1 MGSSWGRGEDRLEG
15 RFVNQG
21 KDHSLHNHAS
31 QYRRESETV
40 LGQFVSYP
48 DGLTHQNTFG
58 IVRNSDGSSVVEQ
71 PPQLPDSVLRG
82 HFTQADIPSGTE
94 TRQQNLNQQEDEEY
108 PYQQQTFQDHGQQ
121 SFQPPNESS
130 FDRDNTQ
137 LQLASADFAHQECCA
152 PEFVTVSPSI
162 HCM

>member
-1 MGSSWGRGEDRLEG
+1 MKLPQLSPILCGWFFPSCPPNRQNNIPSKIVKKKQGLGSSWGRGEDRLEG

-21 KDHSLHNHAS
+21 RDHSLHNHAS

-121 SFQPPNESS
+121 SFQPPN
-130 FDRDNTQ
+130 
-137 LQLASADFAHQECCA
+137 
-152 PEFVTVSPSI
+152 
-162 HCM
+162 